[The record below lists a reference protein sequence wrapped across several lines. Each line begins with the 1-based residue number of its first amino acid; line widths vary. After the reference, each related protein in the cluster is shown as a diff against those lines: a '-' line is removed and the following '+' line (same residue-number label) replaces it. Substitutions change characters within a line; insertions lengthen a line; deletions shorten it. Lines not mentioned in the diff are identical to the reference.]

1 MWHVLVVEWI
11 WVYQKLIWE
20 QGMIVAIIL
29 DCLLTWG
36 TSCLIPFPSHVVQLL
51 IPLLSTLWFVCYLRL
66 YPMECAA
73 TSMCIS
79 DINVAI
85 VNFSHLVL
93 STHELFA
100 CFCTHCTHHVLE
112 RSMEHT
118 HKPSLF
124 SFSSIFWTRQ
134 TISSF
139 GVTYTCG
146 FQSSSCSKRL

>member
-1 MWHVLVVEWI
+1 MDLGLSEIDMGARNDSCNHLGL
-11 WVYQKLIWE
+11 LIDLRH
-20 QGMIVAIIL
+20 ILPHPFPLPRSSSVDSAIINFVI
-29 DCLLTWG
+29 C
-36 TSCLIPFPSHVVQLL
+36 VV
-51 IPLLSTLWFVCYLRL
+51 FEM

-73 TSMCIS
+73 TSVCIS

-85 VNFSHLVL
+85 VNFSLLVL

-124 SFSSIFWTRQ
+124 SFSSIFLTRQ

>member
-1 MWHVLVVEWI
+1 MDLGLSEIDMEARNDSCNHLGLLNELRHI
-11 WVYQKLIWE
+11 LPHPFPLPRSS
-20 QGMIVAIIL
+20 IVDSAIINFVICVVFEIVSHGMCSNV
-29 DCLLTWG
+29 DV
-36 TSCLIPFPSHVVQLL
+36 SLIP
-51 IPLLSTLWFVCYLRL
+51 
-66 YPMECAA
+66 
-73 TSMCIS
+73 
-79 DINVAI
+79 DINLAV
-85 VNFSHLVL
+85 VNFALLVL

-100 CFCTHCTHHVLE
+100 CFCTHQHP
-112 RSMEHT
+112 